1 MWSHCPTSISYFSG
15 LVLLGPC
22 CRIALDI
29 YLNIGTTKSLPQQ
42 IQMWPPP
49 GAFTEHF
56 IPVWQGAG
64 ELKGLGNP
72 RILAGIFDLEPN
84 RDEIR
89 TSHCLIRRSWCLML
103 IRGKKKKKKSGV
115 LWEAR
120 GAAINE
126 IWTQS
131 RHVDV
136 RASISLPVEWLWF
149 SNPKQKGWKVGEMRV
164 ISDS

>member
-15 LVLLGPC
+15 LVPLGPC

-103 IRGKKKKKKSGV
+103 IRGKKKKKVGSCERQGAPPLMKYERSLGM
-115 LWEAR
+115 LMLGHPLAYQWSDYGFRIRSKKAGRLAR
-120 GAAINE
+120 WG
-126 IWTQS
+126 
-131 RHVDV
+131 
-136 RASISLPVEWLWF
+136 
-149 SNPKQKGWKVGEMRV
+149 
-164 ISDS
+164 